1 MLDGLWFNYS
11 SVLLVGNIYI
21 KFYYEFWISIVIVKA
36 IFSMVKGVDD
46 NAHVYVR
53 FIGIKYKLKV
63 VVLDTTSAVFVI
75 NKMISRVLRRHIKM
89 WWEFTNDYYSAF
101 GMVS

>member
-1 MLDGLWFNYS
+1 
-11 SVLLVGNIYI
+11 
-21 KFYYEFWISIVIVKA
+21 
-36 IFSMVKGVDD
+36 MVKGVDD

-89 WWEFTNDYYSAF
+89 
-101 GMVS
+101 